1 MLSINT
7 NNASMAA
14 VNAISKSSSSLST
27 SMERLATGNRINSS
41 ADDAA
46 GKQIAN
52 RLTAQ
57 SSGMGVALSN
67 INDATAMLQTADSMF
82 DEMSDV
88 LGRMKD
94 LSTQAANGTY
104 SDDDLQAMQDEYDEL
119 GQQMSDMLQNTTYGG
134 TNLFGVSGTSN
145 TGTDGLFQSA
155 VTFQVGAESSDT
167 MTVNISSQLNTL
179 VTDLSAIS
187 NSFSADQAD
196 TTGTAGVS
204 GGTELT
210 ASGSANQMITSIST
224 AMDDVSQIQ
233 SKLGASINRLN
244 DTANNLTSMQD
255 NTEVAI
261 GNIMDTDYATEA
273 SNMTKQQVL
282 MQTGITML
290 KQSNSMSSMVPACC
304 SNGGLADKTRQRCIR
319 HCAPIAGCGVNALF
333 GLRATPPAGGVVLS
347 AAGFFRQTGN
357 AISACFQSIDYSHKN
372 IGTPFANNLTSLSG
386 VINDQPKN
394 HCARNRLCGCCHS
407 GSQFAGEAERAGC

>member
-14 VNAISKSSSSLST
+14 VNAINKSNSSLST

-94 LSTQAANGTY
+94 LATQAANGTY
-104 SDDDLQAMQDEYDEL
+104 NDDDLQAMQDEFDEL

-145 TGTDGLFQSA
+145 TGEAGLFQSA

-167 MTVNISSQLNTL
+167 MTVDISSQLGTL
-179 VTDLSAIS
+179 VDDLSAVS
-187 NSFSADQAD
+187 ASFVADQAGG
-196 TTGTAGVS
+196 TTIS

-210 ASGSANQMITSIST
+210 ASGSANSMISTIST
-224 AMDDVSQIQ
+224 AMDDVSKIQ

-290 KQSNSMSSMVPACC
+290 KQSNSMSSMV
-304 SNGGLADKTRQRCIR
+304 S
-319 HCAPIAGCGVNALF
+319 
-333 GLRATPPAGGVVLS
+333 
-347 AAGFFRQTGN
+347 
-357 AISACFQSIDYSHKN
+357 
-372 IGTPFANNLTSLSG
+372 SLL
-386 VINDQPKN
+386 Q
-394 HCARNRLCGCCHS
+394 
-407 GSQFAGEAERAGC
+407 

>member
-7 NNASMAA
+7 NTASMAA
-14 VNAISKSSSSLST
+14 VNAINKSSASLST

-46 GKQIAN
+46 GKQIAS
-52 RLTAQ
+52 RLSAQ
-57 SSGMGVALSN
+57 SDGMGVALSN
-67 INDATAMLQTADSMF
+67 IQDATAMLQTADSMF
-82 DEMSDV
+82 DEMTDV

-104 SDDDLQAMQDEYDEL
+104 NSDDLQAMQDEYDEL

-134 TNLFGVSGTSN
+134 TNLFGTASGSNIGVS
-145 TGTDGLFQSA
+145 GLFQSA

-167 MTVNISSQLNTL
+167 MTVDISSQLGDL
-179 VTDLSAIS
+179 VNDLTDVSAA
-187 NSFSADQAD
+187 FSSDQA
-196 TTGTAGVS
+196 GTGVS

-210 ASGSANQMITSIST
+210 ASGSANGMISTIQT
-224 AMDDVSQIQ
+224 AMDDVSKIQ

-255 NTEVAI
+255 NTNVAI

-273 SNMTKQQVL
+273 SNMTQQQVL

-290 KQSNSMSSMVPACC
+290 KQSNSMSSMV
-304 SNGGLADKTRQRCIR
+304 S
-319 HCAPIAGCGVNALF
+319 
-333 GLRATPPAGGVVLS
+333 
-347 AAGFFRQTGN
+347 
-357 AISACFQSIDYSHKN
+357 
-372 IGTPFANNLTSLSG
+372 SLL
-386 VINDQPKN
+386 Q
-394 HCARNRLCGCCHS
+394 
-407 GSQFAGEAERAGC
+407 

>member
-7 NNASMAA
+7 NTASMAA
-14 VNAISKSSSSLST
+14 VNAINKSSSSLST
-27 SMERLATGNRINSS
+27 SMERLATGSRINSS

-67 INDATAMLQTADSMF
+67 IQDATAMLQTADSTF
-82 DEMSDV
+82 DEMTDV

-104 SDDDLQAMQDEYDEL
+104 NADDMQAMQDEFDEL

-134 TNLFGVSGTSN
+134 TNLFGTASGSN
-145 TGTDGLFQSA
+145 TGASGLFQSA

-167 MTVNISSQLNTL
+167 MTVDISSQLDTL
-179 VTDLSAIS
+179 VTDLTAVST
-187 NSFSADQAD
+187 SFGADQSGA
-196 TTGTAGVS
+196 TGVS

-210 ASGSANQMITSIST
+210 TSGSANTMIGTIQT
-224 AMDDVSQIQ
+224 AMDDVSKIQ

-273 SNMTKQQVL
+273 SNMTQQQVL

-290 KQSNSMSSMVPACC
+290 KQSNSMSSMV
-304 SNGGLADKTRQRCIR
+304 S
-319 HCAPIAGCGVNALF
+319 
-333 GLRATPPAGGVVLS
+333 
-347 AAGFFRQTGN
+347 
-357 AISACFQSIDYSHKN
+357 
-372 IGTPFANNLTSLSG
+372 SLL
-386 VINDQPKN
+386 Q
-394 HCARNRLCGCCHS
+394 
-407 GSQFAGEAERAGC
+407 

>member
-134 TNLFGVSGTSN
+134 TNLSGVSGTSN

-273 SNMTKQQVL
+273 S
-282 MQTGITML
+282 I
-290 KQSNSMSSMVPACC
+290 
-304 SNGGLADKTRQRCIR
+304 
-319 HCAPIAGCGVNALF
+319 
-333 GLRATPPAGGVVLS
+333 
-347 AAGFFRQTGN
+347 
-357 AISACFQSIDYSHKN
+357 
-372 IGTPFANNLTSLSG
+372 
-386 VINDQPKN
+386 
-394 HCARNRLCGCCHS
+394 
-407 GSQFAGEAERAGC
+407 

>member
-1 MLSINT
+1 MNVSQDLSILHLIL
-7 NNASMAA
+7 NASAVVQFVMAILA
-14 VNAISKSSSSLST
+14 SVSFMSWYYIFNKWFTVREART
-27 SMERLATGNRINSS
+27 QTEQFERDFWSGGDLNS
-41 ADDAA
+41 
-46 GKQIAN
+46 
-52 RLTAQ
+52 
-57 SSGMGVALSN
+57 
-67 INDATAMLQTADSMF
+67 
-82 DEMSDV
+82 
-88 LGRMKD
+88 
-94 LSTQAANGTY
+94 
-104 SDDDLQAMQDEYDEL
+104 
-119 GQQMSDMLQNTTYGG
+119 
-134 TNLFGVSGTSN
+134 
-145 TGTDGLFQSA
+145 LFQSA

-290 KQSNSMSSMVPACC
+290 KQSNSMSSMV
-304 SNGGLADKTRQRCIR
+304 S
-319 HCAPIAGCGVNALF
+319 
-333 GLRATPPAGGVVLS
+333 
-347 AAGFFRQTGN
+347 
-357 AISACFQSIDYSHKN
+357 
-372 IGTPFANNLTSLSG
+372 SLL
-386 VINDQPKN
+386 Q
-394 HCARNRLCGCCHS
+394 
-407 GSQFAGEAERAGC
+407 

>member
-7 NNASMAA
+7 NTASMAA
-14 VNAISKSSSSLST
+14 VNAINKSSQSLST

-57 SSGMGVALSN
+57 SSGMGVAMNN

-134 TNLFGVSGTSN
+134 TNLFGTSGTSN
-145 TGTDGLFQSA
+145 TGKDGLFQSA

-167 MTVNISSQLNTL
+167 MTVDISSQLGNL
-179 VTDLSAIS
+179 VNDLKSVSAT
-187 NSFSADQAD
+187 FSADQSAS
-196 TTGTAGVS
+196 GASAS

-210 ASGSANQMITSIST
+210 ASGSANQMITSLQT
-224 AMDDVSQIQ
+224 AMDDVSKIQ

-244 DTANNLTSMQD
+244 DTANNLTSMKD

-273 SNMTKQQVL
+273 SNMTQQQVL
-282 MQTGITML
+282 QQTGISML
-290 KQSNSMSSMVPACC
+290 KQANSMSSMV
-304 SNGGLADKTRQRCIR
+304 S
-319 HCAPIAGCGVNALF
+319 
-333 GLRATPPAGGVVLS
+333 
-347 AAGFFRQTGN
+347 
-357 AISACFQSIDYSHKN
+357 
-372 IGTPFANNLTSLSG
+372 SLL
-386 VINDQPKN
+386 Q
-394 HCARNRLCGCCHS
+394 
-407 GSQFAGEAERAGC
+407 

>member
-1 MLSINT
+1 
-7 NNASMAA
+7 
-14 VNAISKSSSSLST
+14 
-27 SMERLATGNRINSS
+27 
-41 ADDAA
+41 DAA

-187 NSFSADQAD
+187 NSFSAEQAD

-290 KQSNSMSSMVPACC
+290 KQSNSMSSMV
-304 SNGGLADKTRQRCIR
+304 S
-319 HCAPIAGCGVNALF
+319 
-333 GLRATPPAGGVVLS
+333 
-347 AAGFFRQTGN
+347 
-357 AISACFQSIDYSHKN
+357 
-372 IGTPFANNLTSLSG
+372 SLL
-386 VINDQPKN
+386 Q
-394 HCARNRLCGCCHS
+394 
-407 GSQFAGEAERAGC
+407 

>member
-119 GQQMSDMLQNTTYGG
+119 GSRCLTCCKTP
-134 TNLFGVSGTSN
+134 
-145 TGTDGLFQSA
+145 
-155 VTFQVGAESSDT
+155 
-167 MTVNISSQLNTL
+167 
-179 VTDLSAIS
+179 
-187 NSFSADQAD
+187 
-196 TTGTAGVS
+196 
-204 GGTELT
+204 LT
-210 ASGSANQMITSIST
+210 AAPTCS
-224 AMDDVSQIQ
+224 VFP
-233 SKLGASINRLN
+233 
-244 DTANNLTSMQD
+244 
-255 NTEVAI
+255 
-261 GNIMDTDYATEA
+261 
-273 SNMTKQQVL
+273 
-282 MQTGITML
+282 
-290 KQSNSMSSMVPACC
+290 VPATPVLTVC
-304 SNGGLADKTRQRCIR
+304 S
-319 HCAPIAGCGVNALF
+319 
-333 GLRATPPAGGVVLS
+333 RA
-347 AAGFFRQTGN
+347 R
-357 AISACFQSIDYSHKN
+357 
-372 IGTPFANNLTSLSG
+372 
-386 VINDQPKN
+386 
-394 HCARNRLCGCCHS
+394 
-407 GSQFAGEAERAGC
+407 

>member
-7 NNASMAA
+7 NTASMAA
-14 VNAISKSSSSLST
+14 VNAINKSSASLST

-46 GKQIAN
+46 GKQIAS

-67 INDATAMLQTADSMF
+67 IQDATAMLQTADSMF
-82 DEMSDV
+82 DEMTDV

-104 SDDDLQAMQDEYDEL
+104 NSDDLQAMQDEFDEL

-134 TNLFGVSGTSN
+134 TNLFNAGTASGAS
-145 TGTDGLFQSA
+145 GASVGLFQSA

-167 MTVNISSQLNTL
+167 MTVDISSQLSDL
-179 VTDLSAIS
+179 VDDLSDVSAT
-187 NSFSADQAD
+187 FSADQS
-196 TTGTAGVS
+196 GTPSAS
-204 GGTELT
+204 GGAELT
-210 ASGSANQMITSIST
+210 ASGSANTMIGTIQT
-224 AMDDVSQIQ
+224 AMDDVSKIQ

-273 SNMTKQQVL
+273 SNMTQQQVL

-290 KQSNSMSSMVPACC
+290 KQSNSMSSMV
-304 SNGGLADKTRQRCIR
+304 S
-319 HCAPIAGCGVNALF
+319 
-333 GLRATPPAGGVVLS
+333 
-347 AAGFFRQTGN
+347 
-357 AISACFQSIDYSHKN
+357 
-372 IGTPFANNLTSLSG
+372 SLL
-386 VINDQPKN
+386 Q
-394 HCARNRLCGCCHS
+394 
-407 GSQFAGEAERAGC
+407 

>member
-7 NNASMAA
+7 NTASMAA
-14 VNAISKSSSSLST
+14 VNAINKSSQSLST

-57 SSGMGVALSN
+57 SSGMGVAMNN

-134 TNLFGVSGTSN
+134 TNLFGTSGTSN
-145 TGTDGLFQSA
+145 TGKDGLFQSS

-167 MTVNISSQLNTL
+167 MTVDISSQLDSL
-179 VTDLSAIS
+179 VTDLSAVS
-187 NSFSADQAD
+187 ASFSADQSAS
-196 TTGTAGVS
+196 GASVS

-210 ASGSANQMITSIST
+210 ASGSANQMITSLQT
-224 AMDDVSQIQ
+224 AMDDVSKIQ

-273 SNMTKQQVL
+273 SNMTQQQVL
-282 MQTGITML
+282 QQTGISML
-290 KQSNSMSSMVPACC
+290 KQANSMSSMV
-304 SNGGLADKTRQRCIR
+304 S
-319 HCAPIAGCGVNALF
+319 
-333 GLRATPPAGGVVLS
+333 
-347 AAGFFRQTGN
+347 
-357 AISACFQSIDYSHKN
+357 
-372 IGTPFANNLTSLSG
+372 SLL
-386 VINDQPKN
+386 Q
-394 HCARNRLCGCCHS
+394 
-407 GSQFAGEAERAGC
+407 

>member
-7 NNASMAA
+7 NTASMSA
-14 VNAISKSSSSLST
+14 VNAINKSSASLST

-67 INDATAMLQTADSMF
+67 IQDATAMLQTADSMF
-82 DEMSDV
+82 DEMTDV

-94 LSTQAANGTY
+94 LATQAANGTY
-104 SDDDLQAMQDEYDEL
+104 SDEDLQSMQDEYDEL

-134 TNLFGVSGTSN
+134 TNLFGVSSTSN
-145 TGTDGLFQSA
+145 THVDGLFQHS

-167 MTVNISSQLNTL
+167 MTVDISTQLDTL
-179 VTDLSAIS
+179 VTHLSGIS
-187 NSFSADQAD
+187 TSFRADQLDPA
-196 TTGTAGVS
+196 GTAGIQ
-204 GGTELT
+204 GGNELT
-210 ASGSANQMITSIST
+210 ASGSANKMISSIST
-224 AMDDVSQIQ
+224 AMDDVSKIQ

-244 DTANNLTSMQD
+244 DTAANLTSMQD

-273 SNMTKQQVL
+273 SNMTQQQVL

-290 KQSNSMSSMVPACC
+290 KQSNSMSSMV
-304 SNGGLADKTRQRCIR
+304 S
-319 HCAPIAGCGVNALF
+319 
-333 GLRATPPAGGVVLS
+333 
-347 AAGFFRQTGN
+347 
-357 AISACFQSIDYSHKN
+357 
-372 IGTPFANNLTSLSG
+372 SLL
-386 VINDQPKN
+386 Q
-394 HCARNRLCGCCHS
+394 
-407 GSQFAGEAERAGC
+407 

>member
-119 GQQMSDMLQNTTYGG
+119 GQQMSDMLQNTP
-134 TNLFGVSGTSN
+134 
-145 TGTDGLFQSA
+145 
-155 VTFQVGAESSDT
+155 
-167 MTVNISSQLNTL
+167 
-179 VTDLSAIS
+179 
-187 NSFSADQAD
+187 
-196 TTGTAGVS
+196 TAAPTCSVFPAPA
-204 GGTELT
+204 TPVLT
-210 ASGSANQMITSIST
+210 A
-224 AMDDVSQIQ
+224 
-233 SKLGASINRLN
+233 
-244 DTANNLTSMQD
+244 
-255 NTEVAI
+255 
-261 GNIMDTDYATEA
+261 
-273 SNMTKQQVL
+273 
-282 MQTGITML
+282 
-290 KQSNSMSSMVPACC
+290 C
-304 SNGGLADKTRQRCIR
+304 S
-319 HCAPIAGCGVNALF
+319 
-333 GLRATPPAGGVVLS
+333 RA
-347 AAGFFRQTGN
+347 R
-357 AISACFQSIDYSHKN
+357 
-372 IGTPFANNLTSLSG
+372 
-386 VINDQPKN
+386 
-394 HCARNRLCGCCHS
+394 
-407 GSQFAGEAERAGC
+407 

>member
-1 MLSINT
+1 MRVTTQQTYVSMTQSFNNLSGDL
-7 NNASMAA
+7 AHVVEQM
-14 VNAISKSSSSLST
+14 
-27 SMERLATGNRINSS
+27 ATGKEILQPSDDPIAATRITQLNRQQS
-41 ADDAA
+41 AIE
-46 GKQIAN
+46 QY
-52 RLTAQ
+52 Q
-57 SSGMGVALSN
+57 SN
-67 INDATAMLQTADSMF
+67 IDSA
-82 DEMSDV
+82 SA
-88 LGRMKD
+88 G
-94 LSTQAANGTY
+94 LSQQESILDGVNNSLLAVR
-104 SDDDLQAMQDEYDEL
+104 DDLQAMQDEYDEL

-290 KQSNSMSSMVPACC
+290 KQSNSMSSMV
-304 SNGGLADKTRQRCIR
+304 S
-319 HCAPIAGCGVNALF
+319 
-333 GLRATPPAGGVVLS
+333 
-347 AAGFFRQTGN
+347 
-357 AISACFQSIDYSHKN
+357 
-372 IGTPFANNLTSLSG
+372 SLL
-386 VINDQPKN
+386 Q
-394 HCARNRLCGCCHS
+394 
-407 GSQFAGEAERAGC
+407 

>member
-7 NNASMAA
+7 NTASMAS
-14 VNAISKSSSSLST
+14 VNAINKSSASLST

-57 SSGMGVALSN
+57 SSGMGVAMNN

-134 TNLFGVSGTSN
+134 TNLFGTSGTSN
-145 TGTDGLFQSA
+145 TGKDGLFQNA

-167 MTVNISSQLNTL
+167 MTVDISSQLSNL
-179 VTDLSAIS
+179 VTDLSS
-187 NSFSADQAD
+187 VSTSFAADQSAS
-196 TTGTAGVS
+196 GGAGVS
-204 GGTELT
+204 GGAELT
-210 ASGSANQMITSIST
+210 ASGSANQMITSLQT
-224 AMDDVSQIQ
+224 AMDDVSKIQ

-273 SNMTKQQVL
+273 SNMTQQQVL
-282 MQTGITML
+282 QQTGISML
-290 KQSNSMSSMVPACC
+290 KQANSMSSMV
-304 SNGGLADKTRQRCIR
+304 S
-319 HCAPIAGCGVNALF
+319 
-333 GLRATPPAGGVVLS
+333 
-347 AAGFFRQTGN
+347 
-357 AISACFQSIDYSHKN
+357 
-372 IGTPFANNLTSLSG
+372 SLL
-386 VINDQPKN
+386 Q
-394 HCARNRLCGCCHS
+394 
-407 GSQFAGEAERAGC
+407 

>member
-7 NNASMAA
+7 SSASMAA
-14 VNAISKSSSSLST
+14 VNAINTSMDSLST

-41 ADDAA
+41 SDDAA

-67 INDATAMLQTADSMF
+67 IDDATAMLQTADSTF
-82 DEMSDV
+82 DEMTDV
-88 LGRMKD
+88 LGRMSD
-94 LSTQAANGTY
+94 LATQAANGTY
-104 SDDDLQAMQDEYDEL
+104 NDDDLQAMQDEYDEL

-134 TNLFGVSGTSN
+134 TNLFGTSGTSN
-145 TGTDGLFQSA
+145 TGEDGLFQGS

-167 MTVNISSQLNTL
+167 MTVDISSQLGNLTA
-179 VTDLSAIS
+179 DLKGISA
-187 NSFSADQAD
+187 SFSADQAD
-196 TTGTAGVS
+196 TSGTAGVS

-210 ASGSANQMITSIST
+210 ASGSANTMIDSIST
-224 AMDDVSQIQ
+224 AMDDVSKIQ

-282 MQTGITML
+282 SQTGITML
-290 KQSNSMSSMVPACC
+290 KQSNSMSSMV
-304 SNGGLADKTRQRCIR
+304 S
-319 HCAPIAGCGVNALF
+319 
-333 GLRATPPAGGVVLS
+333 
-347 AAGFFRQTGN
+347 
-357 AISACFQSIDYSHKN
+357 
-372 IGTPFANNLTSLSG
+372 SLL
-386 VINDQPKN
+386 Q
-394 HCARNRLCGCCHS
+394 
-407 GSQFAGEAERAGC
+407 

>member
-14 VNAISKSSSSLST
+14 VNAINKSNASLST

-57 SSGMGVALSN
+57 SSGMAVAQSN
-67 INDATAMLQTADSMF
+67 IQDATAMLQTADSMF

-94 LSTQAANGTY
+94 LATQASNGTY
-104 SDDDLQAMQDEYDEL
+104 SEDDLQAMQDEYDEL

-145 TGTDGLFQSA
+145 TGKDGLFQSG

-167 MTVNISSQLNTL
+167 MTVDISSQLGDL
-179 VTDLSAIS
+179 VDDLSDVS
-187 NSFSADQAD
+187 NSFKMDQ
-196 TTGTAGVS
+196 GVS
-204 GGTELT
+204 GATASGNTELT
-210 ASGSANQMITSIST
+210 ASGSANDMITTIST
-224 AMDDVSQIQ
+224 AMDDVSKIQ

-290 KQSNSMSSMVPACC
+290 KQSNSMSSMV
-304 SNGGLADKTRQRCIR
+304 S
-319 HCAPIAGCGVNALF
+319 
-333 GLRATPPAGGVVLS
+333 
-347 AAGFFRQTGN
+347 
-357 AISACFQSIDYSHKN
+357 
-372 IGTPFANNLTSLSG
+372 SLL
-386 VINDQPKN
+386 Q
-394 HCARNRLCGCCHS
+394 
-407 GSQFAGEAERAGC
+407 

>member
-14 VNAISKSSSSLST
+14 VNAINKSNASLST

-52 RLTAQ
+52 RLSAQ

-67 INDATAMLQTADSMF
+67 IQDATAMLQTADSTF
-82 DEMSDV
+82 DEMTDV
-88 LGRMKD
+88 LGRMQD

-134 TNLFGVSGTSN
+134 TNLFGDATTSN
-145 TGTDGLFQSA
+145 TKKDGLFTSS

-167 MTVNISSQLNTL
+167 MTVDISSQLSDL
-179 VTDLSAIS
+179 TDALGDVSA
-187 NSFSADQAD
+187 SFTADQAD
-196 TTGTAGVS
+196 ATGSAPLS
-204 GGTELT
+204 GGSELT
-210 ASGSANQMITSIST
+210 ASGSANSMIDTIQT
-224 AMDDVSQIQ
+224 AMDDVSKIQ

-290 KQSNSMSSMVPACC
+290 KQSNSMSSMV
-304 SNGGLADKTRQRCIR
+304 S
-319 HCAPIAGCGVNALF
+319 
-333 GLRATPPAGGVVLS
+333 
-347 AAGFFRQTGN
+347 
-357 AISACFQSIDYSHKN
+357 
-372 IGTPFANNLTSLSG
+372 SLL
-386 VINDQPKN
+386 Q
-394 HCARNRLCGCCHS
+394 
-407 GSQFAGEAERAGC
+407 

>member
-7 NNASMAA
+7 NTASMSA
-14 VNAISKSSSSLST
+14 VNAINKSSASLST

-46 GKQIAN
+46 GKQIAS

-82 DEMSDV
+82 DEMTDV

-104 SDDDLQAMQDEYDEL
+104 NDEDLQAMQDEYDEL

-134 TNLFGVSGTSN
+134 TNLFGLSGTSN
-145 TGTDGLFQSA
+145 TGKDGLFQGA
-155 VTFQVGAESSDT
+155 VSFQVGAESSDT
-167 MTVNISSQLNTL
+167 MTVDISSQLGDL
-179 VTDLSAIS
+179 VNALDSVS
-187 NSFSADQAD
+187 KSFSADQS
-196 TTGTAGVS
+196 GTAGIS
-204 GGTELT
+204 GGSELT
-210 ASGSANQMITSIST
+210 TSGSANQMITTIQT
-224 AMDDVSQIQ
+224 AMDDVSKIQ

-244 DTANNLTSMQD
+244 DTAANLTSMQD

-273 SNMTKQQVL
+273 SNMTQQQVL

-290 KQSNSMSSMVPACC
+290 KQSNSMSSMV
-304 SNGGLADKTRQRCIR
+304 S
-319 HCAPIAGCGVNALF
+319 
-333 GLRATPPAGGVVLS
+333 
-347 AAGFFRQTGN
+347 
-357 AISACFQSIDYSHKN
+357 
-372 IGTPFANNLTSLSG
+372 SLL
-386 VINDQPKN
+386 Q
-394 HCARNRLCGCCHS
+394 
-407 GSQFAGEAERAGC
+407 